1 LADNTDNHAGD
12 AVVENPQLP
21 SNEDLLAQ
29 IRFDPDQGTIW
40 LSEQRVM
47 LNHAGVWGALRD
59 ELVES
64 MGMQRARA
72 LLMRYGYQTGL
83 RDAELARK
91 LRPDLPAE
99 QAFMV
104 GPQLHGIRG
113 LVHVTPLELEFDLAR
128 GTYFGRFAWRNS
140 FEAQVYLQHHD
151 ISNEP
156 VCWSQLG
163 YASGYTTYFIGRPII
178 YKEVACAGCGS
189 AHCEIVGKPAEE
201 WEDRAE
207 TERLLLRDSMA
218 EELFALQSQL
228 SELRE
233 AVRASEQDLLAN
245 SVGRSRAFREA
256 SQLIRRAAASKANV
270 LLLGETGVGKEV
282 FARGLHA
289 GSPRA
294 EQPFVAVNCACIPP
308 DLIEA
313 ELFGVE
319 KGAYTGATVSRP
331 GKFERANRGTIFLD
345 EVVELSARAQASLLR
360 VLQEGELERVGGTHS
375 HRIDVRIVAATNEDL
390 KQAVANGKFRM
401 DLYYRLNVYPVHI
414 PPLRERTEDI
424 PLLTEHFVGK
434 YSTMYGK
441 RIPGVSD
448 KAMQA
453 LMHYPWPGNIRE
465 LENMIERGVIL
476 TDSNQM
482 IDVHTLFPT
491 LVEPGGMKAIAPSGR
506 LHTPPVHDA
515 ASSPDTLCEQLL
527 DNEFKLDQFEARLI
541 HTAMA
546 RAEGNVTQAARLLGI
561 TRPQLAYRLDKLKGL
576 K

>member
-1 LADNTDNHAGD
+1 MD
-12 AVVENPQLP
+12 NPQLP

-40 LSEQRVM
+40 LNEQRVM
-47 LNHAGVWGALRD
+47 LNPTAAWGVLRD

-64 MGMQRARA
+64 MGLQRARA
-72 LLMRYGYQTGL
+72 LLMRFGYQTGL

-104 GPQLHGIRG
+104 GPQLHSIRG
-113 LVHVTPLELEFDLAR
+113 LVHVTPLQLDFDLAK
-128 GTYFGRFAWRNS
+128 GTFFGRFAWRNS

-151 ISNEP
+151 VSSEP

-178 YKEVACAGCGS
+178 YKETACAGCGS

-201 WEDRAE
+201 WEDHAE

-228 SELRE
+228 SELRDVVQ
-233 AVRASEQDLLAN
+233 AGEQDTLAN

-256 SQLIRRAAASKANV
+256 CKLIQRAAASRANV

-294 EQPFVAVNCACIPP
+294 AQPFVAVNCASIPP

-331 GKFERANRGTIFLD
+331 GKFERAHRGTIFLD
-345 EVVELSARAQASLLR
+345 EVVELSPRAQAALLR

-375 HRIDVRIVAATNEDL
+375 HKIDVRIVAATNEDL
-390 KQAVANGKFRM
+390 KQAVANGKFRA

-434 YSTMYGK
+434 YNTMYDK
-441 RIPGVSD
+441 RILGVSD

-476 TDSNQM
+476 TDSGQM
-482 IDVHTLFPT
+482 IDIHTLFPT
-491 LVEPGGMKAIAPSGR
+491 LAEPGGMKAVAPSGR
-506 LHTPPVHDA
+506 LHTPPAPD
-515 ASSPDTLCEQLL
+515 ASSGPDTLCEQLL
-527 DNEFKLDQFEARLI
+527 NEDFRLDQFEARLI

-546 RAEGNVTQAARLLGI
+546 RADGNVTQAARLLGI
-561 TRPQLAYRLDKLKGL
+561 TRPQLAYRLDKLKGV